1 MADFGID
8 LSFLAKPPA
17 LLPIARHKESL
28 QYVVE
33 TYPVTII
40 IGQTGSGKT
49 TQLPQFLDQA
59 GWCSDGK
66 MIAVTQVGEFRLLFQ
81 FIII

>member
-1 MADFGID
+1 MADFD

-17 LLPIARHKESL
+17 LLPIARHKQSL
-28 QYVVE
+28 QYAVE
-33 TYPVTII
+33 KYPVTII

-59 GWCSDGK
+59 GWCNGK
-66 MIAVTQVGEFRLLFQ
+66 MIGVTQVGKFEPLRLTLR
-81 FIII
+81 I